1 MKKNKKTTYVLLLVV
16 LCLWVVVFYRLY
28 KSFFSE
34 PALAVEGKKK
44 NEIKAAP
51 EADTRFVLQANY
63 QDPFFGKNFSSRI
76 AGSIERIVKR
86 TEKPKEVKKEEVP
99 MDWSFISYIGLIKN
113 QKNQKQVALVS
124 IQGKE
129 YMVSEGETISEVSF
143 LKNTR
148 DSIQISYQGK
158 TTYLRKM

>member
-1 MKKNKKTTYVLLLVV
+1 MLLLVV

-34 PALAVEGKKK
+34 PALAEEIKKK
-44 NEIKAAP
+44 NITKVIP

-76 AGSIERIVKR
+76 AGNIERIVRR
-86 TEKPKEVKKEEVP
+86 TEKPKEVKAEEVP

-124 IQGKE
+124 IHGKE
-129 YMVSEGETISEVSF
+129 HMVSEGEVVGEVTF